1 MPWFKAHGNKK
12 DQAEVIGEYGRDPS
26 SSPTSPNRKAGR
38 MGGKPDLKH
47 LGVKHEPEEITF
59 KELAVGMLFCA
70 GCIAVAMAAFWVK
83 GVYF

>member
-38 MGGKPDLKH
+38 MGGKP
-47 LGVKHEPEEITF
+47 EPKQRTDRQAEKPLDDGQET
-59 KELAVGMLFCA
+59 KA
-70 GCIAVAMAAFWVK
+70 
-83 GVYF
+83 